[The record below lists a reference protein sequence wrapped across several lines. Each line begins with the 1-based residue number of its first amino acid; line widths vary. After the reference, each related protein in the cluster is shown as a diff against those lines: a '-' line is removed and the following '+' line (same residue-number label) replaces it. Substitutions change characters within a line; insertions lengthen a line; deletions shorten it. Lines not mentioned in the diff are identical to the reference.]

1 MTALKTLGV
10 FSMALFLVAIGVAD
24 ANAQMFIPVGA
35 PTLTALPGVE
45 LIVDPVPSDLER
57 HGVTSEAVRA
67 DVERRLRGAGIAIY
81 PSQAANPSPAKAYL
95 SVALDALALP
105 GDSGYAL
112 SVHVQLRQTLRSPV
126 TNSNIVNAMTWGLHN
141 ILAVPDSELPAI
153 RAEIVAFVDQFAEDW
168 ASVH

>member
-81 PSQAANPSPAKAYL
+81 PS
-95 SVALDALALP
+95 
-105 GDSGYAL
+105 
-112 SVHVQLRQTLRSPV
+112 H
-126 TNSNIVNAMTWGLHN
+126 W
-141 ILAVPDSELPAI
+141 
-153 RAEIVAFVDQFAEDW
+153 
-168 ASVH
+168 